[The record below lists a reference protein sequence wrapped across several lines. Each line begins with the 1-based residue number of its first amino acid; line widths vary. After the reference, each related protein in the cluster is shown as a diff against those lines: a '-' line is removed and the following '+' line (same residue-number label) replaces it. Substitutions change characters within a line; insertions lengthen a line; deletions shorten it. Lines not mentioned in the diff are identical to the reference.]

1 MADKKLY
8 ALWRSNHDRRFVQ
21 RPVSMRLPVHVMARV
36 NAINDLFPTKTR
48 TEIMTDLLKV
58 GLEAFEES
66 LPPLAYSDEPVE
78 IDENNTMAYA
88 PAGVNAD
95 YRENANTHYRKLES
109 ELGNKKPP
117 FLFDLSYK
125 RVG

>member
-1 MADKKLY
+1 MVKYECTIFVYGDNMGDKKLY
-8 ALWRSNHDRRFVQ
+8 ALWRSNDDRRLVQ

-66 LPPLAYSDEPVE
+66 LPPLAYSHEPVE

-88 PAGVNAD
+88 TRPG
-95 YRENANTHYRKLES
+95 
-109 ELGNKKPP
+109 
-117 FLFDLSYK
+117 
-125 RVG
+125 